1 MRYAVSGNFWTTVH
15 TKEEIDLTLF
25 GAKFFICNLYL
36 VLAGAF
42 FLLLKRLLKNRITE
56 RAQYNLWFFFLA
68 LLIIPFL
75 PFELPG
81 ILHFVIPGSTQT
93 ALDPA
98 VAGAQAAGQASV
110 AALGTSGSWI
120 NDFSVSARNAEP
132 PIAGLFFCILWL
144 CGTAVML
151 FLLIRS
157 RIHFHVLERS
167 ALPLENEGA
176 LDVFSDCCRE
186 LHIRRSIPVYTT
198 PYLKSP
204 VTSGS
209 IRPRIYIPLHLLSD
223 FDSGSF
229 RYIMLHELQ
238 HYRHLDAV
246 AGQLINLAAT
256 FYWFNPMVHHVLRQ
270 MRNDRELACDSSVL
284 SSLAETEYTAY
295 GHTLINFAEKI
306 SKDPF
311 PAAAGIGGNIKQ
323 IRSRILHIASHRP
336 VSKAAR
342 LREAAAYLM
351 SLILLFGLAPSLAAY
366 AGNEDHSSFD
376 ERGKEIAYL
385 DLSGTFDDYD
395 GSFVLYDAGAD
406 QWQIYNRDMADLRVS
421 PDSTYKIY
429 DALLALESGI
439 ITPED
444 TLMEWDGAT
453 REIDA
458 WNADQDLGSAMQ
470 NSVNWYFQ
478 TIDRS
483 LGEDAVSSYYD
494 AIDYGNEDTSGGID
508 SYWMESTLQISPLE
522 QVELLQKLYRNEFH
536 FQQENID
543 AVIDSMR
550 LSSGEYG
557 TLYGK
562 TGTGKIE
569 GKEGNGW
576 FVGFIESPTNTY
588 FFAVNIQGAD
598 RADGASASNIALAVL
613 EDAGIWN
620 DASN

>member
-1 MRYAVSGNFWTTVH
+1 MRYAVFGNFWTTVH
-15 TKEEIDLTLF
+15 TKEEMDLTLF

-56 RAQYNLWFFFLA
+56 RAQYNLWFFFLV

-81 ILHFVIPGSTQT
+81 ILPFLIPGSTQT
-93 ALDPA
+93 TLNPV
-98 VAGAQAAGQASV
+98 VAGTQTAGQAAA
-110 AALGTSGSWI
+110 AALNTSGSWI
-120 NDFSVSARNAEP
+120 NDFYVSARDANP
-132 PIAGLFFCILWL
+132 PIAGLFFCIVWL

-157 RIHFHVLERS
+157 RIHFHVLKRS
-167 ALPLENEGA
+167 ALPLENKGA
-176 LDVFSDCCRE
+176 LKVFSDCCRE

-209 IRPRIYIPLHLLSD
+209 IRPRIYIPLHLLSC
-223 FDSGSF
+223 FDSVSF

-246 AGQLINLAAT
+246 AGQLINLIGAL
-256 FYWFNPMVHHVLRQ
+256 YWFNPMVHYVLRQ

-311 PAAAGIGGNIKQ
+311 PAATGIGGNIKQ
-323 IRSRILHIASHRP
+323 IRNRILHITSHRP
-336 VSKAAR
+336 VSKTTR

-351 SLILLFGLAPSLAAY
+351 SLILLFSLAPSLAAY

-376 ERGKEIAYL
+376 EKENKITYL
-385 DLSGTFDDYD
+385 DLSDTFNDYE
-395 GSFVLYDAGAD
+395 GSFVLYDTGTD
-406 QWQIYNRDMADLRVS
+406 EWQIYNQDMADLRVS
-421 PDSTYKIY
+421 PNSTYKIY
-429 DALLALESGI
+429 DALLGLESGI

-444 TLMEWDGAT
+444 TLMEWDGIS

-478 TIDRS
+478 TIDRI

-494 AIDYGNEDTSGGID
+494 AIGYGNKDTSGGIE
-508 SYWMESTLQISPLE
+508 SYWMESSLQISPLE
-522 QVELLQKLYRNEFH
+522 QVELLQKLYLNEFH

-543 AVIDSMR
+543 AVIDSMQ

-569 GKEGNGW
+569 GKAGNGW
-576 FVGFIESPTNTY
+576 FVGFIESSSNTS
-588 FFAVNIQGAD
+588 FFAVNIQGING
-598 RADGASASNIALAVL
+598 ADGASASNIALSVL
-613 EDAGIWN
+613 KDAGIWG
-620 DASN
+620 DTSN